1 MDALLLID
9 LQYDFMPGGPLA
21 VADGDAVLPV
31 ANRLMER
38 FDIVVATQDWHPK
51 DHSSF
56 AANHPGKRPGEIID
70 LNGVSQILWPIH
82 CVQNTHGAALHAS
95 IDPRRITSIVQ
106 KGTDPTIDSYS
117 GFFDNARQKSTGLE
131 DVLRGMKIG
140 RLFVMGLASDY
151 CVKFT
156 VLDGLSLGFAVRVV
170 LDGCRGVEISAGDSA
185 AAIEAMRTHGAIIT
199 SCDEE
204 LARG

>member
-1 MDALLLID
+1 MNALLLID

-21 VADGDAVLPV
+21 VADGDAVLTV
-31 ANRLMER
+31 AQRLMEQ

-56 AANHPGKRPGEIID
+56 AANHPEKKPGEIID

-82 CVQNTHGAALHAS
+82 CVQNTPGAALHAS
-95 IDPRRITSIVQ
+95 LDPRRITRIVQ
-106 KGTDPTIDSYS
+106 KGTDPAIDSYS
-117 GFFDNARQKSTGLE
+117 GFFDNTRQKSTGLE
-131 DVLRGMKIG
+131 DVLRSMRIG
-140 RLFVMGLASDY
+140 RLFVMGLATDY

-156 VLDGLSLGFAVRVV
+156 VLDGLSLGFTILVV
-170 LDGCRGVEISAGDSA
+170 LDGCRGVEIGAGDSA

-199 SCDEE
+199 SCDEV
-204 LARG
+204 LAQA